1 MVNNETTNSKNWC
14 STLSTKNNE
23 VIGRTEDEEI
33 DNKIQ
38 HKQIISKRAS
48 QKLKRDKTLFLKIGK
63 KILTTERMQATLSM
77 EKIPFVGNSFVKIN
91 RGNTFNGLI
100 IDGNA

>member
-1 MVNNETTNSKNWC
+1 MQY
-14 STLSTKNNE
+14 LISTKNNE

-38 HKQIISKRAS
+38 HKQIISKRVS
-48 QKLKRDKTLFLKIGK
+48 QKLKRDKTLFLKIRK

-77 EKIPFVGNSFVKIN
+77 EK
-91 RGNTFNGLI
+91 NTSSWKQFC
-100 IDGNA
+100 

>member
-48 QKLKRDKTLFLKIGK
+48 QKLKRDKTFFLKIGE
-63 KILTTERMQATLSM
+63 KILTTERMQATVSM
-77 EKIPFVGNSFVKIN
+77 EK
-91 RGNTFNGLI
+91 NTSCWKQFC
-100 IDGNA
+100 

>member
-1 MVNNETTNSKNWC
+1 
-14 STLSTKNNE
+14 
-23 VIGRTEDEEI
+23 
-33 DNKIQ
+33 
-38 HKQIISKRAS
+38 
-48 QKLKRDKTLFLKIGK
+48 
-63 KILTTERMQATLSM
+63 MQATLSM